1 MGRGSPRLALETF
14 LMGTGSDLTAPY
26 GQAPSN
32 AMRQSGRAYEGPEDG
47 VMNGRVM
54 VGIVLASLVAG
65 CSAVASTSTTD
76 LSDSNRRDECRAMPK
91 LRAAAC
97 PADGRSALP

>member
-1 MGRGSPRLALETF
+1 
-14 LMGTGSDLTAPY
+14 MGTGSDLTAPY

-32 AMRQSGRAYEGPEDG
+32 AMRRSGRAYEEREDG
-47 VMNGRVM
+47 AMNGRVI
-54 VGIVLASLVAG
+54 VGIVLASLIAG
-65 CSAVASTSTTD
+65 CSAAAPTSTTE
-76 LSDSNRRDECRAMPK
+76 LSDSNRHRECLAMPK

>member
-1 MGRGSPRLALETF
+1 
-14 LMGTGSDLTAPY
+14 MGTGSDLTAPY

-32 AMRQSGRAYEGPEDG
+32 AMRQSGRAYEEPEG
-47 VMNGRVM
+47 GMNGRVM
-54 VGIVLASLVAG
+54 VGIVLASLIPG
-65 CSAVASTSTTD
+65 CSAAAPTSTTD
-76 LSDSNRRDECRAMPK
+76 LSDSNRHRECFAMPK